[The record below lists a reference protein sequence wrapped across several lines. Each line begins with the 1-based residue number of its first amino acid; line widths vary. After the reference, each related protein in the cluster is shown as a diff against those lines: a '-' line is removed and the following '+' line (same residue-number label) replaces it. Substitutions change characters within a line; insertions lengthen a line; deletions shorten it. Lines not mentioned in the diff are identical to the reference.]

1 MRDTYLDTCK
11 GVLIFLV
18 VFGHFLE
25 RMIGWNDDVNR
36 VLVSTVYFV
45 HMPAFIFISGMFFKG
60 TDLFKKIIYFCS
72 LLIPFQIVYVVFDSL
87 ISGNQLSTTWLMRP
101 YWILWYL
108 CGMIAWTL
116 MMPLLKK
123 TGFPVLISI
132 ILSVLIGLSPI
143 NNYVFSIGRIFTF
156 LPFFVIGSV
165 YGKQIVQLVKGNK
178 QAAIYGFIVLVIIA
192 LISQFN
198 GLASGWLYGSLSFKQ
213 LGVDPLT
220 GTVTRLSVF
229 LISSLGIL
237 AVLALTTLFKG
248 KLNDACVNLGQHTLA
263 VYLLH
268 GLVVI
273 ALARYL
279 TLPDQFLMRLLL
291 CLCLSIITC
300 ALLKLDMFEKLI
312 KAVSSVLMNLVKFKT

>member
-1 MRDTYLDTCK
+1 MRDSYIDTSK
-11 GVLIFLV
+11 AILIFLV

-25 RMIGWNDDVNR
+25 RCIGYENEASN
-36 VLVSTVYFV
+36 VLIKTIYFV

-60 TDLFKKIIYFCS
+60 TDLVKKIVYFLS
-72 LLIPFQIVYVVFDSL
+72 LLIPFQIAYVAFESIISQSFSL
-87 ISGNQLSTTWLMRP
+87 GWLVKP

-192 LISQFN
+192 LISQFS